1 MQELRETP
9 EAQRA
14 RLRKTQQGKALLELL
29 DAFPTKRALAAELGS
44 SAEYISRCIREG
56 AISKSGA
63 ILADQRGLAAK
74 ESLRPD
80 VADWS
85 SVPPGLP
92 IGVKPSRD
100 GVAQVLLRD
109 LAAHH
114 GSVKAFCKA
123 AGVTVA
129 TFHDWLSRDRVSA
142 SGMLKLVALKGL
154 SRELRARIKAA
165 IDGQQAGG

>member
-1 MQELRETP
+1 MHELRETP

-14 RLRKTQQGKALLELL
+14 RLNKTPQGKALLELL

-56 AISKSGA
+56 ALSKSGA
-63 ILADQRGLAAK
+63 ILADQRGLATK
-74 ESLRPD
+74 EWLRPD
-80 VADWS
+80 VSDWS
-85 SVPPGLP
+85 SIPPGLP

-109 LAAHH
+109 LAIHH

-129 TFHDWLSRDRVSA
+129 TFHDWNTRNRVSA
-142 SGMLKLVALKGL
+142 AGMLKLVALKGL
-154 SRELRARIKAA
+154 NRELRARIKAA
-165 IDGQQAGG
+165 VDAS

>member
-1 MQELRETP
+1 MHTLRESP
-9 EAQRA
+9 LEQRA
-14 RLRKTQQGKALLELL
+14 RLSKTPQGQALLELL

-56 AISKSGA
+56 ALSKSGA
-63 ILADQRGLAAK
+63 VLADQRGLATK
-74 ESLRPD
+74 EWLRPD
-80 VADWS
+80 VRDWAS
-85 SVPPGLP
+85 IPPGLP

-109 LAAHH
+109 LAIHH

-129 TFHDWLSRDRVSA
+129 TFHDWNTRNRVSA

-154 SRELRARIKAA
+154 NRELRARIKAA
-165 IDGQQAGG
+165 VDVG